1 MTLHI
6 AIANGERCKCLKDC
20 CVYNLQE
27 HYKSI
32 LLSYLLSSLS
42 VWWRNCVLAECD
54 RQAKQNTHEHAAQP
68 RVWAERWISFCVRST
83 WNWLTF
89 ICTPVCQLAADMH
102 IMYTE
107 TLLFK
112 NICKQICSHNI
123 GTKFQLRASCAAS
136 CIHGYMMDMLS
147 EKDKCVGDFPC
158 MKVIMTVIIIC
169 GYEGS
174 VCFTSALCI

>member
-1 MTLHI
+1 
-6 AIANGERCKCLKDC
+6 
-20 CVYNLQE
+20 
-27 HYKSI
+27 
-32 LLSYLLSSLS
+32 
-42 VWWRNCVLAECD
+42 
-54 RQAKQNTHEHAAQP
+54 
-68 RVWAERWISFCVRST
+68 
-83 WNWLTF
+83 
-89 ICTPVCQLAADMH
+89 MH
-102 IMYTE
+102 IIYTE

-123 GTKFQLRASCAAS
+123 GTKFQLRASCSAS
-136 CIHGYMMDMLS
+136 CIHDYVMDMLS